1 MDPCKGGN
9 LDLLKVDES
18 GWKFGPDNMLEY
30 NWYED
35 NIVPKASDADDP
47 DDKNDIELISMLD
60 AVYETEK

>member
-1 MDPCKGGN
+1 M
-9 LDLLKVDES
+9 DES

-35 NIVPKASDADDP
+35 NIVPKASDAEDT
-47 DDKNDIELISMLD
+47 DDKNDIELISMVD